1 MATGGSIANRIKDLR
16 LESGLNQK
24 KFSEEVGE
32 FSSDHLAK
40 MERGDVKEP
49 KFEHLIAIAR
59 FCGKSTDYI
68 LTGHNF
74 IPSGIAQNQNMTLES
89 KNAKDAI
96 ASLNKCA
103 RSIKKLDT
111 EVVQGIEYYERE
123 LQKIKATPE
132 IEKALEAVR
141 QEGCVTH

>member
-1 MATGGSIANRIKDLR
+1 MATGGTIANRIKDLR
-16 LESGLNQK
+16 LESGLSVKDFAEN
-24 KFSEEVGE
+24 VAE
-32 FSSDHLAK
+32 FSPDHLAK

-49 KFEHLIAIAR
+49 KYEHLIAIAKY
-59 FCGKSTDYI
+59 CGKSTDYI

-74 IPSGIAQNQNMTLES
+74 IPPGIAQHQNMNLES

-96 ASLNKCA
+96 RSLNKCA

-111 EVVQGIEYYERE
+111 QVVQSIEFYEKE

-141 QEGCVTH
+141 LEGCVTH